1 MTLEEAETQLHG
13 KCIQG
18 VGRGQQMLPSC
29 GSLRGLVELELQ
41 LPTYEHCVTPGNVR
55 RLRDTPCNS
64 GGMWPYRQLYGL

>member
-29 GSLRGLVELELQ
+29 RSLRGMVKLELQ
-41 LPTYEHCVTPGNVR
+41 LPSMSTV
-55 RLRDTPCNS
+55 
-64 GGMWPYRQLYGL
+64 LYLEM